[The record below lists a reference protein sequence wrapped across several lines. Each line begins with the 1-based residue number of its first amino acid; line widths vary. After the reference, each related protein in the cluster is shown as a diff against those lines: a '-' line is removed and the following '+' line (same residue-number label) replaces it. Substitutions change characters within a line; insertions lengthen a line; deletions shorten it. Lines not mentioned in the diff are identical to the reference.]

1 VITNEFLATSA
12 ASTGSLGVQL
22 LTSFLVALVGG
33 VAASLLAWV
42 GLLNKIVEKRIDD
55 KIESRRAMWGKLME
69 SDKFEHLQRIT
80 SVAYIAR
87 NAARDFVQAHDRS
100 EQQAQLDEF
109 RMAAKSYQKS
119 IMEDRYLL
127 ESVVG
132 AFTEAHDLKNA
143 MLAFNNAT
151 KMTTTGADSAEIGER
166 YEALNIQF
174 EKFNSAARQW
184 FPRPEGTHKP

>member
-1 VITNEFLATSA
+1 LITKEFLGAGA
-12 ASTGSLGVQL
+12 ASTGSLGGQL

-55 KIESRRAMWGKLME
+55 KMASRLAIWGKLME
-69 SDKFEHLQRIT
+69 QDKLEHLQRIT

-87 NAARDFVQAHDRS
+87 NAARDFVQGPDRS
-100 EQQAQLDEF
+100 ERQAQLDEF
-109 RMAAKSYQKS
+109 RMAASSYQKS

-127 ESVVG
+127 ESIVG

-143 MLAFNNAT
+143 LLAFNNAA
-151 KMTTTGADSAEIGER
+151 KMAITGNDSAEISDR
-166 YEALNIQF
+166 YEALNLRF
-174 EKFNSAARQW
+174 EKFNSAAGQW
-184 FPRPEGTHKP
+184 FPRPDGARKS